1 MNEQGAFAECVTR
14 LFSSMEAGYYQGMAH
29 SGAVLLNAFPLKML
43 RLACVTFALNLQR
56 TPNDQ

>member
-1 MNEQGAFAECVTR
+1 MRHKTFFKYGGR
-14 LFSSMEAGYYQGMAH
+14 LLSGMAH